1 MDHIDA
7 LIGELAAGKYLL
19 LTTFRRDGR
28 AVPTPVW
35 VMRDGRTLA
44 VWSAADAGKV
54 KRIRNDGRVTVGPC
68 DWRGRPLGVSTP
80 GFAEVLTPD
89 ASAHFTVLM
98 KRKYGLAARAGLL
111 AGRLRCDSERT
122 VGIRI
127 RLDDRNCSADH

>member
-98 KRKYGLAARAGLL
+98 KREYGLAARAGLL
-111 AGRLRCDSERT
+111 AGKLRCDSERT
-122 VGIRI
+122 VGIGI